1 MSSDIINSV
10 LGTANFALGL
20 GSLISS
26 IKANKQARADQMYFY
41 EDQKNWNSPANQM
54 NLRRLAGLSPYSD
67 FTAGSVGQPTPVNQA
82 AGIPESLSLM
92 QKGQE
97 NAFNAIATR
106 IAYKQLNLQEK
117 KVDNETKI
125 TDVRSRLLSSQNL
138 YQEIMNFIAE
148 ETKGDRIN
156 ITKAELQD
164 LLNNVQYGTIRNEYA
179 SELYSKQIDNLIE
192 DFLLKRENRK
202 YISKD
207 YNLRERSVIN
217 ESLRTSADVSK
228 TEEELKRMRW
238 DNASLD
244 ALDQLIE
251 DIDKDSKYSK
261 TFKGLLRG
269 ALNIVKT
276 FSSKK

>member
-41 EDQKNWNSPANQM
+41 EDQKKWNSPEYQM
-54 NLRRLAGLSPYSD
+54 QLRQLAGLSPYSD

-82 AGIPESLSLM
+82 TGIPESISLM

-106 IAYKQLNLQEK
+106 IALKQLKLQEK
-117 KVDNETKI
+117 KVDNDTKI
-125 TDVRSRLLSSQNL
+125 ADVRSKLLGSQNL

-156 ITKAELQD
+156 ITKAELQE
-164 LLNNVQYGTIRNEYA
+164 LLNNVQYGAVRNEYA
-179 SELYSKQIDNLIE
+179 SELYSKQIDDLIE
-192 DFLLKRENRK
+192 DILSKRENRK
-202 YISKD
+202 YVSKD
-207 YNLRERSVIN
+207 YDLRKRSVDID
-217 ESLRTSADVSK
+217 SSRASADVSK
-228 TEEELKRMRW
+228 IEEELKRMRW
-238 DNASLD
+238 DNSALD

-251 DIDKDSKYSK
+251 NVDKDSKYSK

-276 FSSKK
+276 LSSKK